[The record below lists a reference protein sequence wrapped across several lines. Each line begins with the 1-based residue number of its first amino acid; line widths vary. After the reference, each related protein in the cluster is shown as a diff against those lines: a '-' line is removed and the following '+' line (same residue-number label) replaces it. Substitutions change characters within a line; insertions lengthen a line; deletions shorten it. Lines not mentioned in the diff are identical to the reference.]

1 VSASSLSPTARRST
15 QINLRSMPLRASES
29 RWWVSCSLD
38 LLGPPFPHTVI
49 GGPGSNRDRN
59 VPIMSAA
66 QINYSSQHI
75 KYAENIKYPVI
86 VAVVAIGAAL
96 LTVVLF
102 HFQNLVVET
111 VDPYGYGKI
120 AHGFVE
126 HGFTKLTRRA
136 ASLYPEFIAVVYGL
150 GGSDHV
156 IIFLQCLFHAATC
169 VLAYWLGLGIY
180 NARTGLLAGF
190 FCAFHP
196 MLLRYVPDLQMES
209 FLTLMCTLTVWMT
222 VRFHD
227 RPTVVNGILVGV
239 VGMCATLIKGVML
252 PYLGVFGI
260 VSGVLALKRH
270 WIQRVAA
277 VIAMF
282 VAMAV
287 VLAPWTYRNYHV
299 TGGRFVLLTPGA
311 SDSFLRGYVF
321 TRWEFATLQKP
332 PYTDA
337 ENEVNNWFRQIARD
351 AGTEW
356 EKDEVVD
363 EENNARV
370 AKRLIM
376 TQPLDTARKVFV
388 GLFTFWYEM
397 TSLKNSLLPG
407 SLALIAC
414 TLAIVGLRR
423 ANREGRPSWL
433 IWLPIV
439 VMNVFVA
446 LLIPLGRYSVPI
458 LPCLMILAA
467 FGVDTLL
474 NGLKLASSGLAFQ
487 GRL

>member
-1 VSASSLSPTARRST
+1 
-15 QINLRSMPLRASES
+15 
-29 RWWVSCSLD
+29 
-38 LLGPPFPHTVI
+38 
-49 GGPGSNRDRN
+49 
-59 VPIMSAA
+59 MSAA
-66 QINYSSQHI
+66 QINYSSQHV
-75 KYAENIKYPVI
+75 KYLENIQYPVI
-86 VAVVAIGAAL
+86 IAAAAIGAAL
-96 LTVVLF
+96 LTVVFF

-111 VDPYGYGKI
+111 ADPYGYGKI

-126 HGFTKLTRRA
+126 HGFDKLTRRA
-136 ASLYPEFIAVVYGL
+136 ASLYPEFVSAVYKL

-156 IIFLQCLFHAATC
+156 VIFLQCLFHAATC
-169 VLAYWLGLGIY
+169 VLVFRLGVRIY
-180 NARTGLLAGF
+180 NARTGLLAGL
-190 FCAFHP
+190 FCACHP
-196 MLLRYVPDLQMES
+196 MLLRYVPDLHMES
-209 FLTLMCTLTVWMT
+209 LLTLMCTLTVWTT

-239 VGMCATLIKGVML
+239 VGMCATLTKGVML
-252 PYLGVFGI
+252 PYVGVFGI
-260 VSGVLALKRH
+260 FSGVLALKQRS
-270 WIQRVAA
+270 IQRVAA
-277 VIAMF
+277 VAAMF
-282 VAMAV
+282 IAMAV
-287 VLAPWTYRNYHV
+287 VLAPWTYRNYQV
-299 TGGRFVLLTPGA
+299 SGRFVLLTPGA

-332 PYTDA
+332 PYIDA

-351 AGTEW
+351 SGTEW

-370 AKRLIM
+370 AKRLIA

-397 TSLKNSLLPG
+397 TSLKNSLIPA
-407 SLALIAC
+407 SLALIGWA
-414 TLAIVGLRR
+414 LAIVGLRR

-474 NGLKLASSGLAFQ
+474 NRLNLHLVAHFAGKSRSSSPAG
-487 GRL
+487 

>member
-1 VSASSLSPTARRST
+1 
-15 QINLRSMPLRASES
+15 
-29 RWWVSCSLD
+29 
-38 LLGPPFPHTVI
+38 
-49 GGPGSNRDRN
+49 
-59 VPIMSAA
+59 MSAA

-75 KYAENIKYPVI
+75 KYAAII
-86 VAVVAIGAAL
+86 AAVATAAAL
-96 LTVVLF
+96 LMVLVFF
-102 HFQNLVVET
+102 HFQNAVLNT
-111 VDPYGYGKI
+111 GDPYGYGKI
-120 AHGFVE
+120 ARQLVE
-126 HGFTKLTRRA
+126 HGFTELTRRA
-136 ASLYPEFIAVVYGL
+136 ASLYPEFIAVVYRL
-150 GGSDHV
+150 GGSDNV

-169 VLAYWLGLGIY
+169 VLVFLLGLHIY
-180 NARTGLLAGF
+180 NARTGLLAGL

-196 MLLRYVPDLQMES
+196 MLLRYVPDLHMES
-209 FLTLMCTLTVWMT
+209 FLTLMCTLTVWTT

-239 VGMCATLIKGVML
+239 VGMCATLTKGVVL

-260 VSGVLALKRH
+260 VSGVLALKRRSL
-270 WIQRVAA
+270 QDLTA

-282 VAMAV
+282 VAMTV
-287 VLAPWTYRNYHV
+287 VLAPWTYRNYLV

-337 ENEVNNWFRQIARD
+337 ENEVNAWFKQIARD
-351 AGTEW
+351 AGTVW
-356 EKDEVVD
+356 EKDEVND

-370 AKRLIM
+370 AKHLII
-376 TQPLDTARKVFV
+376 TQPLDTARKIFV

-397 TSLKNSLLPG
+397 TSLKNSLIPG
-407 SLALIAC
+407 SLALIAWAF
-414 TLAIVGLRR
+414 AIVGLRR

-474 NGLKLASSGLAFQ
+474 NRLAFP
-487 GRL
+487 GSAIDKSARL

>member
-1 VSASSLSPTARRST
+1 MAQDNDAGTSLSGILSDGSSVHKITRAANRVKLSIIIAAVATA
-15 QINLRSMPLRASES
+15 
-29 RWWVSCSLD
+29 
-38 LLGPPFPHTVI
+38 
-49 GGPGSNRDRN
+49 
-59 VPIMSAA
+59 
-66 QINYSSQHI
+66 
-75 KYAENIKYPVI
+75 
-86 VAVVAIGAAL
+86 AAL
-96 LTVVLF
+96 LVVLVF
-102 HFQNLVVET
+102 FRFQNLVANSG
-111 VDPYGYGKI
+111 DPYEYGKI

-126 HGFTKLTRRA
+126 HGLTTLTRRA
-136 ASLYPEFIAVVYGL
+136 ASLYPELIAVVYRL

-169 VLAYWLGLGIY
+169 VLVFWLGLRIY
-180 NARTGLLAGF
+180 NARTGLLAGL

-196 MLLRYVPDLQMES
+196 MLLRYVPDLHMES
-209 FLTLMCTLTVWMT
+209 FLTLMCTLTVWTT

-227 RPTVVNGILVGV
+227 RPTVANGILVGV
-239 VGMCATLIKGVML
+239 VGMCATLTKGVML
-252 PYLGVFGI
+252 PYLVVFGV
-260 VSGVLALKRH
+260 VSCVLALK
-270 WIQRVAA
+270 QRSVQGVAA
-277 VIAMF
+277 VVAMF

-287 VLAPWTYRNYHV
+287 VLAPWTYRNYQI

-321 TRWEFATLQKP
+321 TRWEFATLRKP
-332 PYTDA
+332 PYVDA
-337 ENEVNNWFRQIARD
+337 EIEVNRWFQQIARD

-356 EKDEVVD
+356 EKDELVD

-370 AKRLIM
+370 AKRLIA
-376 TQPLDTARKVFV
+376 TEPLDTARKVFV

-397 TSLKNSLLPG
+397 TSLTNSLIPG
-407 SLALIAC
+407 SLALIGWA
-414 TLAIVGLRR
+414 LAIVGLRR
-423 ANREGRPSWL
+423 AHQEGRSSWL

-474 NGLKLASSGLAFQ
+474 NRLNFASPALAFP
-487 GRL
+487 GRS

>member
-1 VSASSLSPTARRST
+1 MSAVH
-15 QINLRSMPLRASES
+15 
-29 RWWVSCSLD
+29 VSCS
-38 LLGPPFPHTVI
+38 
-49 GGPGSNRDRN
+49 
-59 VPIMSAA
+59 
-66 QINYSSQHI
+66 SQHTRF
-75 KYAENIKYPVI
+75 AVI
-86 VAVVAIGAAL
+86 VVAVATAAAL
-96 LTVVLF
+96 LTLVLI
-102 HFQNLVVET
+102 HFYSPIQET
-111 VDPYGYGKI
+111 ADPYQYGKI
-120 AHGFVE
+120 AREFVE

-136 ASLYPEFIAVVYGL
+136 ASLYPEFVAIVYRL

-156 IIFLQCLFHAATC
+156 VIFLQCLFHAATC
-169 VLAYWLGLGIY
+169 LLVFRIGLRIY
-180 NARTGLLAGF
+180 NARTGLLAGL

-196 MLLRYVPDLQMES
+196 MLLRYVPSLHMES
-209 FLTLMCTLTVWMT
+209 LLTLMCISTVWTT

-227 RPTVVNGILVGV
+227 RPSIANGILVGV
-239 VGMCATLIKGVML
+239 VGMFATLIKGVML

-260 VSGVLALKRH
+260 VSGVLALKQH
-270 WIQRVAA
+270 SVQRVAA
-277 VIAMF
+277 VVAMF

-287 VLAPWTYRNYHV
+287 VLAPWTYRNYQV

-356 EKDEVVD
+356 EQDEVVD

-376 TQPLDTARKVFV
+376 TQPLDTARKIFV

-397 TSLKNSLLPG
+397 TSLRNSLIPG
-407 SLALIAC
+407 SLALIGCA
-414 TLAIVGLRR
+414 LAIVGLRR

-474 NGLKLASSGLAFQ
+474 NRANLASSGLAFS
-487 GRL
+487 GKS

>member
-1 VSASSLSPTARRST
+1 MSVAHTSYST
-15 QINLRSMPLRASES
+15 QHAKY
-29 RWWVSCSLD
+29 
-38 LLGPPFPHTVI
+38 GVI
-49 GGPGSNRDRN
+49 
-59 VPIMSAA
+59 IAA
-66 QINYSSQHI
+66 
-75 KYAENIKYPVI
+75 
-86 VAVVAIGAAL
+86 VAIAAAL
-96 LTVVLF
+96 LMVLVF
-102 HFQNLVVET
+102 FQLQDLVLKT
-111 VDPYGYGKI
+111 GDPYEYGKI
-120 AHGFVE
+120 ARGFVE

-136 ASLYPEFIAVVYGL
+136 ASLYPEFIAVVYRL
-150 GGSDHV
+150 GGTDDV
-156 IIFLQCLFHAATC
+156 VIFLQVLFHAATSIL
-169 VLAYWLGLGIY
+169 VFLLGLRIY
-180 NARTGLLAGF
+180 NARTGLLAGL

-196 MLLRYVPDLQMES
+196 MLLRYVPDLHMET
-209 FLTLMCTLTVWMT
+209 FLTLLCTLTVWMT
-222 VRFHD
+222 VRFYD
-227 RPTVVNGILVGV
+227 RPTVANGILVGV
-239 VGMCATLIKGVML
+239 VGMCATLTKGVML

-260 VSGVLALKRH
+260 VSGVLALKARSMR
-270 WIQRVAA
+270 RVGA
-277 VIAMF
+277 VVGMF

-337 ENEVNNWFRQIARD
+337 EIEVNNWFEQIARE
-351 AGTEW
+351 AGIEW
-356 EKDEVVD
+356 SEDEVVD

-370 AKRLIM
+370 AKHLIA
-376 TQPLDTARKVFV
+376 TQPLDTARKIFV

-397 TSLKNSLLPG
+397 TSLRNSLIPG
-407 SLALIAC
+407 SLALIAWA
-414 TLAIVGLRR
+414 LAIVGLRR

-474 NGLKLASSGLAFQ
+474 NRLNPASSGLAFS
-487 GRL
+487 GKS

>member
-1 VSASSLSPTARRST
+1 
-15 QINLRSMPLRASES
+15 
-29 RWWVSCSLD
+29 
-38 LLGPPFPHTVI
+38 
-49 GGPGSNRDRN
+49 
-59 VPIMSAA
+59 MSAA
-66 QINYSSQHI
+66 HINYSSRHTRD
-75 KYAENIKYPVI
+75 AAVI
-86 VAVVAIGAAL
+86 AAVATAAAL
-96 LTVVLF
+96 LMVLIF
-102 HFQNLVVET
+102 FRFQNLVLET
-111 VDPYGYGKI
+111 TDPYGYGQI
-120 AHGFVE
+120 ALEFAE

-136 ASLYPEFIAVVYGL
+136 ASLYPELIAVVYRL
-150 GGSDHV
+150 GGSDYV
-156 IIFLQCLFHAATC
+156 VIFLQCLFHAATC
-169 VLAYWLGLGIY
+169 VLAFRLGLRIY
-180 NARTGLLAGF
+180 NARTGLLAGL

-196 MLLRYVPDLQMES
+196 MLLRYVPDLHMES
-209 FLTLMCTLTVWMT
+209 FLTLMCTLTVWTT

-239 VGMCATLIKGVML
+239 VGMCTTLTKGVIL

-260 VSGVLALKRH
+260 VSGVLALRRRS
-270 WIQRVAA
+270 IQRVAA

-282 VAMAV
+282 VVMAV
-287 VLAPWTYRNYHV
+287 VLAPWTYRNYQV

-337 ENEVNNWFRQIARD
+337 ENEVNGWFRQIARD

-356 EKDEVVD
+356 EQDEVVD
-363 EENNARV
+363 EANNARV
-370 AKRLIM
+370 AKQMIM

-397 TSLKNSLLPG
+397 TSLKNSLIPG
-407 SLALIAC
+407 SLALIGWA
-414 TLAIVGLRR
+414 LAIVGLRR

-458 LPCLMILAA
+458 IPLLMILAG

-474 NGLKLASSGLAFQ
+474 N
-487 GRL
+487 RLNPRLRPVSQ

>member
-1 VSASSLSPTARRST
+1 
-15 QINLRSMPLRASES
+15 
-29 RWWVSCSLD
+29 
-38 LLGPPFPHTVI
+38 
-49 GGPGSNRDRN
+49 
-59 VPIMSAA
+59 MSAA
-66 QINYSSQHI
+66 QISDFSQHA
-75 KYAENIKYPVI
+75 KYSENIRYLAI
-86 VAVVAIGAAL
+86 VAATAIGAAL

-120 AHGFVE
+120 ARGFVE

-150 GGSDHV
+150 GGSDRV

-169 VLAYWLGLGIY
+169 VLVYWLGLRIY
-180 NARTGLLAGF
+180 NARTGLLAGL

-196 MLLRYVPDLQMES
+196 MLLRYVPDLHMETM
-209 FLTLMCTLTVWMT
+209 LTLMCTLTVWT
-222 VRFHD
+222 SVRFHD
-227 RPTVVNGILVGV
+227 RPTATNGILVGV
-239 VGMCATLIKGVML
+239 VGMCATLTKGVML
-252 PYLGVFGI
+252 PYLGIFGI
-260 VSGVLALKRH
+260 VSGVSALKQRS
-270 WIQRVAA
+270 IQRLAAVAA
-277 VIAMF
+277 MFIAM
-282 VAMAV
+282 AG
-287 VLAPWTYRNYHV
+287 VLTPWTYRNYQV

-337 ENEVNNWFRQIARD
+337 ENEVNGWFRQIARD

-356 EKDEVVD
+356 EQDEVVD
-363 EENNARV
+363 EVNNARV
-370 AKRLIM
+370 AKRLI
-376 TQPLDTARKVFV
+376 TTEPLDTARKIFV

-397 TSLKNSLLPG
+397 TSLKNSLIPG
-407 SLALIAC
+407 SLALIGCA
-414 TLAIVGLRR
+414 LAIPGLIR

-446 LLIPLGRYSVPI
+446 LLIPLGRYSVPV

-474 NGLKLASSGLAFQ
+474 NRLKQAVHSSGDAPQDASDF
-487 GRL
+487 

>member
-1 VSASSLSPTARRST
+1 
-15 QINLRSMPLRASES
+15 
-29 RWWVSCSLD
+29 
-38 LLGPPFPHTVI
+38 
-49 GGPGSNRDRN
+49 
-59 VPIMSAA
+59 MSAA
-66 QINYSSQHI
+66 QISHSSQHI
-75 KYAENIKYPVI
+75 KYAENIKYPI
-86 VAVVAIGAAL
+86 IIAAVAIAAAL
-96 LTVVLF
+96 LTVVFF
-102 HFQNLVVET
+102 HFQNLVQET
-111 VDPYGYGKI
+111 ADPYGYGKI

-126 HGFTKLTRRA
+126 QGFTKLTRRA

-150 GGSDHV
+150 GGSDRV

-169 VLAYWLGLGIY
+169 VLVFWLGLRIY
-180 NARTGLLAGF
+180 NARTGLLAGL
-190 FCAFHP
+190 FCALHP
-196 MLLRYVPDLQMES
+196 MLLRYVPDLHMES
-209 FLTLMCTLTVWMT
+209 LLTLMCTLTVWTT
-222 VRFHD
+222 VRFHG
-227 RPTVVNGILVGV
+227 RPTVANGIMVGI
-239 VGMCATLIKGVML
+239 VGMCATLTKGVML

-260 VSGVLALKRH
+260 VSGVSALRRRS
-270 WIQRVAA
+270 IQGGAA
-277 VIAMF
+277 VVAMF
-282 VAMAV
+282 IAMAV
-287 VLAPWTYRNYHV
+287 VLAPWTYRNYQV

-311 SDSFLRGYVF
+311 GDSFLRGYVF

-332 PYTDA
+332 PYIDA
-337 ENEVNNWFRQIARD
+337 ENEVNNWFRQIAHD

-356 EKDEVVD
+356 EQDEVVD

-370 AKRLIM
+370 AKHLIA

-397 TSLKNSLLPG
+397 TSLKNSLIPG

-414 TLAIVGLRR
+414 ALAIVGLRR
-423 ANREGRPSWL
+423 ANQEGRPSWL

-474 NGLKLASSGLAFQ
+474 NRLNLASSGLAFS
-487 GRL
+487 GKS

>member
-1 VSASSLSPTARRST
+1 
-15 QINLRSMPLRASES
+15 
-29 RWWVSCSLD
+29 
-38 LLGPPFPHTVI
+38 
-49 GGPGSNRDRN
+49 
-59 VPIMSAA
+59 MSAA
-66 QINYSSQHI
+66 HIIINYSSYSSRHTR
-75 KYAENIKYPVI
+75 YAVI
-86 VAVVAIGAAL
+86 IGAVAIAAAGL
-96 LTVVLF
+96 MVLVFF
-102 HFQNLVVET
+102 HFQNLVFKAG
-111 VDPYGYGKI
+111 DPYGYGEI
-120 AHGFVE
+120 ARGFVE

-136 ASLYPEFIAVVYGL
+136 ASLYPEFIAVVYRL
-150 GGSDHV
+150 GGTDRL
-156 IIFLQCLFHAATC
+156 IIFLQALFHAATC
-169 VLAYWLGLGIY
+169 VLVFRLGLRIY
-180 NARTGLLAGF
+180 NARTGLLAGLF
-190 FCAFHP
+190 TAFHP
-196 MLLRYVPDLQMES
+196 MLLRYVPDLHLES
-209 FLTLMCTLTVWMT
+209 FLTLMCTLTVWTT

-227 RPTVVNGILVGV
+227 RPTVANGILVGV
-239 VGMCATLIKGVML
+239 VGMCATLTKGVML

-260 VSGVLALKRH
+260 ISGVLALKQRS
-270 WIQRVAA
+270 IQRVAA
-277 VIAMF
+277 IVAMF

-287 VLAPWTYRNYHV
+287 VLAPWTYRNYQV

-311 SDSFLRGYVF
+311 ADSFLRGYVF

-356 EKDEVVD
+356 EQDEVVD

-370 AKRLIM
+370 AKRLIA
-376 TQPLDTARKVFV
+376 TQPIDTARKIFV

-397 TSLKNSLLPG
+397 TSLKNSLIPA
-407 SLALIAC
+407 SLALIGWA
-414 TLAIVGLRR
+414 LAIVGLRR
-423 ANREGRPSWL
+423 THREGRPSWL

-474 NGLKLASSGLAFQ
+474 NRLNLASSGLAFP
-487 GRL
+487 GRS

>member
-1 VSASSLSPTARRST
+1 MSTAR
-15 QINLRSMPLRASES
+15 IN
-29 RWWVSCSLD
+29 
-38 LLGPPFPHTVI
+38 F
-49 GGPGSNRDRN
+49 SN
-59 VPIMSAA
+59 
-66 QINYSSQHI
+66 Q
-75 KYAENIKYPVI
+75 NIKYSVVI
-86 VAVVAIGAAL
+86 AAVAIVAAL
-96 LTVVLF
+96 LTVLVF
-102 HFQNLVVET
+102 FRSQNLVQES
-111 VDPYGYGKI
+111 VDPYAYGKI
-120 AHGFVE
+120 AHEFVE

-136 ASLYPEFIAVVYGL
+136 ASLYPELIAVVYRL

-156 IIFLQCLFHAATC
+156 VIFLQCLFHAATC
-169 VLAYWLGLGIY
+169 VLAFWLGLRIY
-180 NARTGLLAGF
+180 NARTGLLAGL

-196 MLLRYVPDLQMES
+196 MLLRYVPDLHMES
-209 FLTLMCTLTVWMT
+209 LLTFMCTLTVWTT

-227 RPTVVNGILVGV
+227 RPTVANGILVGV
-239 VGMCATLIKGVML
+239 VGMCATLTKGVML

-260 VSGVLALKRH
+260 VSGLLALKQRS
-270 WIQRVAA
+270 IQRVGA
-277 VIAMF
+277 VVAMF
-282 VAMAV
+282 IAMAV
-287 VLAPWTYRNYHV
+287 VLAPWTYRNYQV

-321 TRWEFATLQKP
+321 TRSEFATLRKP

-337 ENEVNNWFRQIARD
+337 ENESNNWFRKIASD

-370 AKRLIM
+370 AKGLIA
-376 TQPLDTARKVFV
+376 TQPLDTARKIFV

-397 TSLKNSLLPG
+397 TSLTNSLLPG
-407 SLALIAC
+407 SLALIGCA
-414 TLAIVGLRR
+414 LAIVGLRR

-446 LLIPLGRYSVPI
+446 MLIPLGRYSVPI
-458 LPCLMILAA
+458 IPCLMILAA

-474 NGLKLASSGLAFQ
+474 DQLKPASSSLAFP
-487 GRL
+487 GRS

>member
-1 VSASSLSPTARRST
+1 MTA
-15 QINLRSMPLRASES
+15 A
-29 RWWVSCSLD
+29 
-38 LLGPPFPHTVI
+38 HT
-49 GGPGSNRDRN
+49 
-59 VPIMSAA
+59 
-66 QINYSSQHI
+66 NYSGNI
-75 KYAENIKYPVI
+75 KYALI
-86 VAVVAIGAAL
+86 VASVATAAAL
-96 LTVVLF
+96 LTVMIFF
-102 HFQNLVVET
+102 HFKDLVLNLG
-111 VDPYGYGKI
+111 DPYGYGKI

-126 HGFTKLTRRA
+126 QGFTKLTRRA
-136 ASLYPEFIAVVYGL
+136 ASLYPMFIAASYEL
-150 GGSDHV
+150 GADDRV

-169 VLAYWLGLGIY
+169 VLAFWLGLRIY
-180 NARTGLLAGF
+180 NARSGLLAGL

-196 MLLRYVPDLQMES
+196 MLLRYVPDLHMES
-209 FLTLMCTLTVWMT
+209 FLTFMCTLTVWTT

-227 RPTVVNGILVGV
+227 RPTVANGILVGA
-239 VGMCATLIKGVML
+239 VGMFATLTKGVML

-260 VSGVLALKRH
+260 VSGVQALR
-270 WIQRVAA
+270 QRSITGLVAVA
-277 VIAMF
+277 AMF

-287 VLAPWTYRNYHV
+287 VLAPWTYRNYRV

-337 ENEVNNWFRQIARD
+337 ENESNAWFRQIARD

-356 EKDEVVD
+356 ERDEVND

-370 AKRLIM
+370 AKHLIA
-376 TQPLDTARKVFV
+376 TQPLDTVRKIVV

-397 TSLKNSLLPG
+397 TSLKNSLVTG
-407 SLALIAC
+407 SLALIGFV
-414 TLAIVGLRR
+414 LAIYGLGR

-474 NGLKLASSGLAFQ
+474 NRLNLRSSTDLAFPRSD
-487 GRL
+487 RL